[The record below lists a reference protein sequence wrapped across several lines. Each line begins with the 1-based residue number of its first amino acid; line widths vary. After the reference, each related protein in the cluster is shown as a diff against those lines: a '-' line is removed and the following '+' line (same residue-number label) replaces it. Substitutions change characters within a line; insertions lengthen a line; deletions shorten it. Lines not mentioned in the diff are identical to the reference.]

1 MGGEI
6 LYFILTIEAEL
17 HLLFMLLPFP
27 SLPSSEMEMRL
38 RLCLDKLTNSVLSLD
53 VIFDVVLSNADHQMS
68 SGLLN

>member
-1 MGGEI
+1 MRDGVGGEI

-17 HLLFMLLPFP
+17 HLLFMLLPF
-27 SLPSSEMEMRL
+27 LSEMEMRL
-38 RLCLDKLTNSVLSLD
+38 RLYLDKLTNSVLSLD